1 MLSNS
6 LTQWPNVNRLTWHI
20 SMRQTTT
27 TCTFTVLLI
36 SGCAHNPTGVDP
48 TKDQWKEIA
57 KLCKDKGHIPFFD
70 VAYQGFATGSL
81 DQDAWAPR
89 YFVDQGLEL
98 FVAQSYSK
106 NLGLYGERVGAIS
119 MVCEDKESATR

>member
-1 MLSNS
+1 
-6 LTQWPNVNRLTWHI
+6 
-20 SMRQTTT
+20 
-27 TCTFTVLLI
+27 
-36 SGCAHNPTGVDP
+36 VDP

-57 KLCKDKGHIPFFD
+57 ELCKDKGHIPFFD

-119 MVCEDKESATR
+119 MVCDDKESATR